1 MAVPDVARL
10 GEAFPV
16 AVPDVARLGEAAVV
30 RTVARAVDCVAVLRE
45 GPVGRV
51 VAQVTGG
58 PVAVDLCVAVGT
70 GADVARVVTAEVLQ
84 GDSSEE
90 TVGCVR
96 VVGAVP
102 ACVDEEAVAGR
113 LGVCMGPVGVAGE
126 PSPVLG
132 ISAVLAVAVAG
143 VVSVA
148 GEPVGAGVVGTGMHG
163 MHVPLS

>member
-84 GDSSEE
+84 GDSAG
-90 TVGCVR
+90 TVPGVPFSPTHTPRVLPHTPLGLCLGLTLRGDRWLCPGGRGCPCLC
-96 VVGAVP
+96 G
-102 ACVDEEAVAGR
+102 
-113 LGVCMGPVGVAGE
+113 
-126 PSPVLG
+126 
-132 ISAVLAVAVAG
+132 
-143 VVSVA
+143 
-148 GEPVGAGVVGTGMHG
+148 
-163 MHVPLS
+163 